1 MAAQQRPAQRRPAP
15 GKGTRPAAGRT
26 TRPAAR
32 RPQRRPRNRLGWLAP
47 ALLVGA
53 VAVIAGVQVA
63 PVVVE
68 LTASGTE
75 VTNGIARQQLLDTTL
90 PDRAVGMSGTGQAGM
105 GGEEISAVAAQGA
118 RSGGFAVPQPP
129 RPVGIT
135 VPVDTSYGVVPR
147 YTPRPDP
154 CGSSTTP
161 RRIVPNAVAGPGS
174 ATVTWL
180 ADSREEVLSYRVS
193 AVSQELVGGEQAGP
207 VPVTVARPATCS
219 ELSATITG
227 LVPGDAY
234 VIWMEEEVRSRTTG
248 VARMV
253 EVGISAPVVI
263 G

>member
-1 MAAQQRPAQRRPAP
+1 MAAQRRPAP
-15 GKGTRPAAGRT
+15 TKNARPAARRT
-26 TRPAAR
+26 TRPAARR

-47 ALLVGA
+47 VLLVGA
-53 VAVIAGVQVA
+53 VAVVAGVQVA

-75 VTNGIARQQLLDTTL
+75 VTNGIARESLLTTAL
-90 PDRAVGMSGTGQAGM
+90 PDMAVGMSGTGQAGL

-129 RPVGIT
+129 RPVGVT
-135 VPVDTSYGVVPR
+135 LPVDTSYGIVPE

-193 AVSQELVGGEQAGP
+193 AVSQELVEGEQAGP
-207 VPVTVARPATCS
+207 VPVVVAKPATCS
-219 ELSATITG
+219 ELTATIPG

-234 VIWMEEEVRSRTTG
+234 VIWMEEEVLSPSTG

-253 EVGISAPVVI
+253 HVGISDPVVI

>member
-1 MAAQQRPAQRRPAP
+1 MTAQRRPAP
-15 GKGTRPAAGRT
+15 RKGTRPAASRT

-32 RPQRRPRNRLGWLAP
+32 RRPRNRLGWLAP
-47 ALLVGA
+47 VLLVSA

-75 VTNGIARQQLLDTTL
+75 VTNGIARETLLDTAL
-90 PDRAVGMSGTGQAGM
+90 PDTAVAMSGTGQAGL
-105 GGEEISAVAAQGA
+105 GGEEISSVAAQGA

-129 RPVGIT
+129 RPVGLT
-135 VPVDTSYGVVPR
+135 LPVDTSYGVVPE

-161 RRIVPNAVAGPGS
+161 RRIAPGAVAGPGS

-193 AVSQELVGGEQAGP
+193 AVSQELVDGEQAGP
-207 VPVTVARPATCS
+207 LPVTVAKPATCS
-219 ELSATITG
+219 ELTATITG

-234 VIWMEEEVRSRTTG
+234 VIWMEEEVRSPSTG

-253 EVGISAPVVI
+253 HVGTSAPVVI

>member
-1 MAAQQRPAQRRPAP
+1 MTAQRRPARTT
-15 GKGTRPAAGRT
+15 GTRPTARPR
-26 TRPAAR
+26 TRP
-32 RPQRRPRNRLGWLAP
+32 RPRNRLGWVAP
-47 ALLVGA
+47 VLLGAA
-53 VAVIAGVQVA
+53 VAVVGGVQVA

-75 VTNGIARQQLLDTTL
+75 VTNGVARQQLLDTPL
-90 PDRAVGMSGTGQAGM
+90 QNGAVGMSGTGQAGL
-105 GGEEISAVAAQGA
+105 GGAEVSAVAAQGA

-135 VPVDTSYGVVPR
+135 VPVDTSYGIVPT

-154 CGSSTTP
+154 CGSSVAP

-180 ADSREEVLSYRVS
+180 ADSREEVLSYRVR
-193 AVSQELVGGEQAGP
+193 AVDQELVEGQQPDPAGQ
-207 VPVTVARPATCS
+207 TVAKPATCT

-234 VIWMEEEVRSRTTG
+234 VIWMEQEVRSPSTG
-248 VARMV
+248 VTRM
-253 EVGISAPVVI
+253 EHVGTSDPVVI

>member
-1 MAAQQRPAQRRPAP
+1 MAAQRRPAQRRPAP
-15 GKGTRPAAGRT
+15 GKGTRPAAR
-26 TRPAAR
+26 R

-47 ALLVGA
+47 ALLTAA
-53 VAVIAGVQVA
+53 VAVVAGVQVA

-75 VTNGIARQQLLDTTL
+75 VTNSIARESLQATAL
-90 PDRAVGMSGTGQAGM
+90 PDTAVAMSGTGQAGL
-105 GGEEISAVAAQGA
+105 GGEEISSVAAQGA

-129 RPVGIT
+129 RPVGIQ
-135 VPVDTSYGVVPR
+135 VPVDTAYGVVPE

-161 RRIVPNAVAGPGS
+161 RRIVPNAVPGPGS

-180 ADSREEVLSYRVS
+180 ADARDEVLSYRVR
-193 AVSQELVGGEQAGP
+193 AVSQELVGGQQPDPVGQA
-207 VPVTVARPATCS
+207 VAKPATCS
-219 ELSATITG
+219 ELTATLTG
-227 LVPGDAY
+227 LTPGDAY
-234 VIWMEEEVRSRTTG
+234 VIWMEEEVRSPSTG

-253 EVGISAPVVI
+253 HVGTSDPVVI

>member
-1 MAAQQRPAQRRPAP
+1 MAAQRRPAP
-15 GKGTRPAAGRT
+15 KTN

-32 RPQRRPRNRLGWLAP
+32 RRPQRRRHDRLSWLAP
-47 ALLVGA
+47 VLLVGA
-53 VAVIAGVQVA
+53 VAVVAGVQVA

-75 VTNGIARQQLLDTTL
+75 VTNGVARETLLTTTL
-90 PDRAVGMSGTGQAGM
+90 PDTTVAMSGTGQAGL

-118 RSGGFAVPQPP
+118 RSSRFAVPQPP

-135 VPVDTSYGVVPR
+135 RPVDVSYGIVPG
-147 YTPRPDP
+147 YTQRPDA
-154 CGSSTTP
+154 CGSSTAP
-161 RRIVPNAVAGPGS
+161 RRIVPNAVAGAGS

-180 ADSREEVLSYRVS
+180 ADAREEVLSYRVS
-193 AVSQELVGGEQAGP
+193 AVSQELVDGEQPGP
-207 VPVTVARPATCS
+207 VPVVVAKPATCS
-219 ELSATITG
+219 ELAATIPG

-234 VIWMEEEVRSRTTG
+234 VIWMEEEVLSPSTG

-253 EVGISAPVVI
+253 HVGISDPVVI

>member
-1 MAAQQRPAQRRPAP
+1 MAAQRRPAP
-15 GKGTRPAAGRT
+15 RTGTRPAAGRT
-26 TRPAAR
+26 ARPAAR
-32 RPQRRPRNRLGWLAP
+32 RRPRRRPHARLGWLTP
-47 ALLVGA
+47 VLLVGA
-53 VAVIAGVQVA
+53 LAVVAGVQVA

-75 VTNGIARQQLLDTTL
+75 VTNGIAREALLDTPL
-90 PDRAVGMSGTGQAGM
+90 PDTAVGMAGTGQAGL
-105 GGEEISAVAAQGA
+105 GGEEITAVSAQGA

-135 VPVDTSYGVVPR
+135 LPVDTSYGVVPE

-154 CGSSTTP
+154 CGSSTAP
-161 RRIVPNAVAGPGS
+161 RRITPNAVAGAGS

-193 AVSQELVGGEQAGP
+193 AVSQELVLGEQAGP
-207 VPVTVARPATCS
+207 VPVVVAKPATCS
-219 ELSATITG
+219 ELTATVTG
-227 LVPGDAY
+227 LVPGAAY
-234 VIWMEEEVRSRTTG
+234 VLWMEEEVRSPSTG

-253 EVGISAPVVI
+253 HVGTSDPVVI

>member
-1 MAAQQRPAQRRPAP
+1 MTAQRRPAQRRTTQQRKAGSRPA
-15 GKGTRPAAGRT
+15 GARPAAR
-26 TRPAAR
+26 R
-32 RPQRRPRNRLGWLAP
+32 RPQRRPRTRLGWLAP
-47 ALLVGA
+47 VLLVTAMA
-53 VAVIAGVQVA
+53 VLTGVQVA

-75 VTNGIARQQLLDTTL
+75 VTNGIAREALMDTPL
-90 PDRAVGMSGTGQAGM
+90 PDTAIGMAGTGQAGL

-135 VPVDTSYGVVPR
+135 LPVDTSYGVVPE

-154 CGSSTTP
+154 CGGSGSP

-193 AVSQELVGGEQAGP
+193 AVSQELVEGEQIGP
-207 VPVTVARPATCS
+207 IPVVVDKPATCS
-219 ELSATITG
+219 ELTATVPG

-234 VIWMEEEVRSRTTG
+234 VIWMEELTLSPSTG

-253 EVGISAPVVI
+253 HVGTSDPVVI